1 MSIPSSNYTMYPGTE
16 RAQVY
21 ELTCRSGPR
30 MGFYHDV
37 KFRSPSRITQWHGY
51 WHFDRA
57 MQTFQAGFKYNYPDC
72 QKLVSV
78 SLSRRWNNTFVGH
91 DAKGRHISM
100 KLICFRTYFGPSRRW
115 IAFDVF

>member
-1 MSIPSSNYTMYPGTE
+1 MYGA
-16 RAQVY
+16 RAGVHANVPLWSENGILSRCEIY
-21 ELTCRSGPR
+21 EPES
-30 MGFYHDV
+30 H
-37 KFRSPSRITQWHGY
+37 TQWHGY

-57 MQTFQAGFKYNYPDC
+57 MQTFQAGFKYNYPDSANI
-72 QKLVSV
+72 LSV

-100 KLICFRTYFGPSRRW
+100 KLICFRTFFGPSRRW